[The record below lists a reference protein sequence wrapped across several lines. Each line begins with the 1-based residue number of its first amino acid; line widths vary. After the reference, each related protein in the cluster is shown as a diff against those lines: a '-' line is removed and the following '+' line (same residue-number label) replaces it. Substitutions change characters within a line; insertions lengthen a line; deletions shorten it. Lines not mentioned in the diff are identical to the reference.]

1 MLRHQRSRLPICLA
15 ILTLLTLFG
24 TAFPALAAANLTPVA
39 SSQAISIPYGTASA
53 ITLYASDPDGPAAL
67 IYAIATYPQQGALSN
82 FDPVAGTLTYTPS
95 PGYSGA
101 DSFTFTAYDGLATSA
116 PAPVQIT
123 ISPQSSASIS
133 TPSLGFGDQPVGTQ
147 SIAQNVILRNTG
159 SLPVAIAAIAITGDY
174 SRTHNCLAILYTGE
188 SCTISVSF
196 RPSTT
201 GFRSGMLTITDNA
214 AGSPRVV
221 TLGGFG
227 TGDAAFVALTVA
239 SSGSGAVTAS
249 PPGTA
254 TGPGGTSLYLIN
266 TVVTL
271 FARPEQGAIFTGWT
285 IDNAFAG
292 WANPL
297 TITMQ
302 SGHTAVATFASLPSF
317 SDLPTGQ
324 PYTRPTIELAARG
337 IIRGY
342 GDGRVGPQEPAL
354 RAQMAALIAR
364 SMGWGDESWG
374 NFFTDQGMVDVDLW
388 RNVGTIAH
396 YSVAFGFG
404 DNTFHPVDPV
414 LYSQSISF
422 ITRAMVQK
430 GYWVSQPDNP
440 ALYPNVPA
448 SSGHRQDLAT
458 FVHYVGAVP
467 DYPTSGPF
475 EMWNQSAARGWF
487 ARALWQA
494 LHSYFGVDRVP

>member
-1 MLRHQRSRLPICLA
+1 MLRHQRSRLPIFLA
-15 ILTLLTLFG
+15 LLTLMALFG
-24 TAFPALAAANLTPVA
+24 TAFPALAAANFTPVA
-39 SSQAISIPYGTASA
+39 DSQAVSIPYGTPSS
-53 ITLYASDPDGPAAL
+53 ITIHASDPDGPAAL
-67 IYAIATYPQQGALSN
+67 TYAIATYPQNGTLSN
-82 FDPVAGTLTYTPS
+82 FAPSAGTLTYTPG

-116 PAPVQIT
+116 PAPVQIM
-123 ISPQSSASIS
+123 ISPQSTASIS
-133 TPSLGFGDQPVGTQ
+133 TPSLGFGNQPVGTQ

-159 SLPVAIAAIAITGDY
+159 SLPVAITSIEVTGDY
-174 SRTHNCLAILYTGE
+174 SRTHNCLAILYAGE
-188 SCTISVSF
+188 SCTISVPF
-196 RPSTT
+196 RPVVT

-227 TGDAAFVALTVA
+227 TGDASFVALTVTPR
-239 SSGSGAVTAS
+239 GAGMVSAS

-254 TGPGGTSLYLIN
+254 TGSGGTSLYMIN

-271 FARPEQGAIFTGWT
+271 FAQPDPGAIFIGWT
-285 IDNAFAG
+285 IDNTFAG

-302 SGHTAVATFASLPSF
+302 SGHTAVATFVPLPSF
-317 SDLPTGQ
+317 SDLPAGQ

-342 GDGRVGPQEPAL
+342 GDGRVGPQEQAL

-364 SMGWGDESWG
+364 AMGWGDESWG
-374 NFFTDQGMVDVDLW
+374 NFFTDQGVVDIDLW
-388 RNVGTIAH
+388 RNVGAIAH

-430 GYWVSQPDNP
+430 GYWASQPDDP
-440 ALYPNVPA
+440 ALYTNVPA

-458 FVHYVGAVP
+458 FVHYAGAVP
-467 DYPTSGPF
+467 DYPTTGPF
-475 EMWNQSAARGWF
+475 GMWDQPATRGWF
-487 ARALWQA
+487 TRALWQA
-494 LHSYFGVDRVP
+494 LNSYFGVDRVP